1 MRDKISRVFAASE
14 KFRIVFLH
22 AGVGGRKHYSYAVR
36 AEFLH
41 GLLDLPL
48 HAEASVKRQGVR
60 ARGVSAIFDLRQ
72 RRIHAPKDEI
82 FTADAKLLQRGS
94 FFAQRAKKLCG
105 AVCARTDE
113 PRVT

>member
-1 MRDKISRVFAASE
+1 MRC
-14 KFRIVFLH
+14 
-22 AGVGGRKHYSYAVR
+22 

-41 GLLDLPL
+41 GLLDLSVR
-48 HAEASVKRQGVR
+48 AEAGVKRQSVR
-60 ARGVSAIFDLRQ
+60 ARGVGAIFDLWQ

-82 FTADAKLLQRGS
+82 FSIDAKLLQRGS

-113 PRVT
+113 PGVT